1 MMSVPSSVVQY
12 VNDYSPHP
20 SGLIGCHAAS
30 GQKPY
35 SCCEYDIAI
44 FCENRKVNL
53 NRVITLS
60 NITIEFIQFPLLLD
74 ERHCIDLKDMMVLK
88 DHDCFLLSSLLANL
102 REKKYD
108 QLLKLHGKRQIIE
121 SLFLFDDITKNLSKH
136 PLLSSLWLKISA
148 YHFIKGILAICGIKS
163 SPVHELEQV
172 RSLQVR
178 SPEITSGLNSALD
191 CIGIERAGRS
201 AISRSLKVIRSL
213 DKSEVSKMIWLT
225 KSQWLLSQ
233 GRVADTYYYIGR
245 MAAEYL
251 LSKDETFLIRYL
263 KPIGM
268 LLDLTTDQQSIHRLH
283 AQLMRA
289 SKDALRT

>member
-12 VNDYSPHP
+12 VNDYSPYP

-35 SCCEYDIAI
+35 GCCEYDIAI

-53 NRVITLS
+53 DRVITLS

-88 DHDCFLLSSLLANL
+88 DHDCFLLSSLLAKL
-102 REKKYD
+102 REKKYN

-121 SLFLFDDITKNLSKH
+121 SLFLFDEITKNLSKL
-136 PLLSSLWLKISA
+136 PLLSSFWLKISA

-172 RSLQVR
+172 RSLQER
-178 SPEITSGLNSALD
+178 GPEITSGLNSALD

-213 DKSEVSKMIWLT
+213 DKSEVSKVIWLT

-251 LSKDETFLIRYL
+251 SSKDEAFLLRYL
-263 KPIGM
+263 KPVGM
-268 LLDLTTDQQSIHRLH
+268 LLDLTTDQQSIHGLH
-283 AQLMRA
+283 KQLMRA
-289 SKDALRT
+289 SKDALRA